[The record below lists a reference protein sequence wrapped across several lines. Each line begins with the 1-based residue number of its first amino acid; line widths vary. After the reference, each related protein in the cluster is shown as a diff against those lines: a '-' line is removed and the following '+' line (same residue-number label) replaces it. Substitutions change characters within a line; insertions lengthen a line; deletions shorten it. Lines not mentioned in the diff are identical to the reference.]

1 MIKSSKTK
9 LKERFMAKRKID
21 EKIVKEIEEL
31 REKIRYHNYR
41 YYILNEPEISDAEYD
56 RLFRRL
62 VELEQK
68 YPELITPDSP
78 TQRVGAEPQKEF
90 RQVRHRQPMLS
101 LDDCFSEE
109 ELREFDARTKR
120 FLGGIDK
127 LEYTVEPKIDGL
139 AVELVYERGR
149 LTVASTRGD
158 GYVGEDVTPNIK
170 TIMSVP
176 LVLRQKKG
184 GLPVPDLLEVRG
196 EVYMEKE
203 AFKRLNKEREKQGL
217 PPFANPRNAA
227 AGSVRQLDPK
237 VTAKRPLDIFCYGVG
252 EVSDLGPIKT
262 QYELL
267 LQLQEWGFRIN
278 RPYIRVC
285 DSIDKVIEYCKY
297 LEEIRDTL
305 PYEIDGAVVKVNDL
319 ELQKKLGAK
328 ARSPRWAVAYKFAPV
343 QATTKILD
351 IEVQVGRTGV
361 LTPVAILEPVEI
373 GGVIVKRATLHNQ
386 DEIERK
392 DIRIG
397 DTVLVQRAGDVIP
410 EVVMPIK
417 SKRTGKERK
426 FQMPDKCPVCGAK
439 VVKKEGEVAVRCP
452 NKNCPAQ
459 IRALLRHFAS
469 KSAMDIE
476 GLGEKII
483 DLLVEKGLVKEI
495 PDIYYLKLEDL
506 LRLPG
511 FQLRSAKNLLDAI
524 ERSKKTT
531 LARFIYA
538 LGIRY
543 VGEQTAQILA
553 DHFKSLDR
561 LMNATLQELLSIK
574 GIGEKTARSI
584 KAFFEDERNIRNI
597 ERLLEAGI
605 TFEEVKPKESPIA
618 GKTFVFTGALKSMTR
633 DKAKQ
638 LVLERGGRVA
648 SQVSRNVDYV
658 VVGESPGS
666 KLAKAKQL
674 GIKTINE
681 EEFLKMLEGSE

>member
-1 MIKSSKTK
+1 
-9 LKERFMAKRKID
+9 MAEKKID
-21 EKIVKEIEEL
+21 EKIIKEIEEL

-41 YYILNEPEISDAEYD
+41 YYVLNEPEISDAEYD

-78 TQRVGAEPQKEF
+78 TQRVGAEPQKGF

-120 FLGGIDK
+120 FLGDVDQI
-127 LEYTVEPKIDGL
+127 EYTAEPKIDGL
-139 AVELVYERGR
+139 AVELVYEKGK
-149 LTVASTRGD
+149 LTLASTRGD
-158 GYVGEDVTPNIK
+158 GYVGEDVTANIK

-203 AFKRLNKEREKQGL
+203 AFKKLNKEREKKGL
-217 PPFANPRNAA
+217 PLFANPRNAA
-227 AGSVRQLDPK
+227 AGSVRQLDPRI
-237 VTAKRPLDIFCYGVG
+237 TAKRPLDMFCYGVG

-262 QYELL
+262 HYELMR
-267 LQLQEWGFRIN
+267 QLQQWGFRVN
-278 RPYIRVC
+278 MPYLKVC
-285 DSIDKVIEYCKY
+285 KSIEEVIEYCNY

-305 PYEIDGAVVKVNDL
+305 PYEIDGAVIKVNDL
-319 ELQKKLGAK
+319 ELQKRLGSK
-328 ARSPRWAVAYKFAPV
+328 TRSPRWAIAYKFAPV
-343 QATTKILD
+343 QETTKILD

-373 GGVIVKRATLHNQ
+373 GGVVVKRATLHNQ
-386 DEIERK
+386 EEIEKK

-397 DTVLVQRAGDVIP
+397 DTVVVQRAGDVIP
-410 EVVMPIK
+410 EVVMPVK
-417 SKRTGKERK
+417 SKRTGKEKK
-426 FQMPDKCPVCGAK
+426 FKMPDHCPVCGTK
-439 VVKKEGEVAVRCP
+439 VVKKEGEVAIRCP

-459 IRALLRHFAS
+459 IRAALKHFVS
-469 KSAMDIE
+469 KGAMDIE
-476 GLGEKII
+476 GIGERLI
-483 DLLVEKGLVKEI
+483 DQLVEKGLVKEE
-495 PDIYYLKLEDL
+495 PDIYYLTLKDL
-506 LRLPG
+506 IKLPG
-511 FQLRSAKNLLDAI
+511 IQYTAARNILNAI
-524 ERSKKTT
+524 EKSKKTT

-543 VGEQTAQILA
+543 VGEHTAQLLA
-553 DHFKSLDR
+553 EHFKSLER
-561 LMNATLQELLSIK
+561 LKNASLQELLSIK
-574 GIGEKTARSI
+574 GIGEKTAKSI
-584 KAFFEDERNIRNI
+584 KAFFEDERNLKNI
-597 ERLLEAGI
+597 ERLLNAGI
-605 TFEEVKPKESPIA
+605 TFEEVKPKEGSPIA

-633 DKAKQ
+633 EKAKKM
-638 LVLERGGRVA
+638 VIEKGGRVA

-666 KLAKAKQL
+666 KLIKAKQL

-681 EEFLKMLEGSE
+681 EEFLRMLEE

>member
-9 LKERFMAKRKID
+9 LKEQFMAKRKID

-285 DSIDKVIEYCKY
+285 DSIDKVIEYCNY

-439 VVKKEGEVAVRCP
+439 VVKKEGEVAIRCP

>member
-1 MIKSSKTK
+1 
-9 LKERFMAKRKID
+9 MAKRKID
-21 EKIVKEIEEL
+21 ENIIKEIEEL

-41 YYILNEPEISDAEYD
+41 YYVLNEPEISDAEYD

-101 LDDCFSEE
+101 LDDCFGEE

-120 FLGGIDK
+120 FLGNVDK

-139 AVELVYERGR
+139 AVELVYEKGR

-227 AGSVRQLDPK
+227 AGSVRQLDPR

-262 QYELL
+262 QYELM
-267 LQLQEWGFRIN
+267 LQLQEWGLRVN

-285 DSIDKVIEYCKY
+285 DSIDKVIEYCNY

-319 ELQKKLGAK
+319 ELQKRLGAK

-343 QATTKILD
+343 QETTKILD

-469 KSAMDIE
+469 KGAMDIE

-506 LRLPG
+506 LKLPG

-553 DHFKSLDR
+553 NHFKSLDK

-597 ERLLEAGI
+597 ERLLDAGI
-605 TFEEVKPKESPIA
+605 TFEEVKSKKSPIA

-633 DKAKQ
+633 DKAKE
-638 LVLERGGRVA
+638 LVLERGGMVA

-666 KLAKAKQL
+666 KLVKAKQL

-681 EEFLKMLEGSE
+681 EEFLKMLKGAE

>member
-459 IRALLRHFAS
+459 IRALLRHFVS
-469 KSAMDIE
+469 KGAMDIE

>member
-439 VVKKEGEVAVRCP
+439 VVKKEGEVAIRCP

-459 IRALLRHFAS
+459 IRALLKHFAS